1 MAKRKYKTA
10 ADLQKKIDAYFKKP
24 PQKTITVK
32 TSLGL
37 KDIKVPDLTITGLCL
52 HLGFCSRQSFYDL
65 EKVSDA
71 FSYTIKRAR
80 LQIEHEYEIHLV
92 YGNTIGGIFG
102 LKNFGWIDTVGHHIE
117 DVDDLFANI
126 NIILNQRKN
135 GNGKAG
141 GNGNGKS
148 GKNGNGKKSTGPA
161 GNGKKTNAKKNN

>member
-80 LQIEHEYEIHLV
+80 LQIEHEYELHLLN
-92 YGNTIGGIFG
+92 GNTIGAIFV
-102 LKNFGWIDTVGHHIE
+102 LKNFGWIDTQSHKLE
-117 DVDDLFANI
+117 DIDDLFANI
-126 NIILNQRKN
+126 NVILNTHKNGKTGKN
-135 GNGKAG
+135 GN
-141 GNGNGKS
+141 
-148 GKNGNGKKSTGPA
+148 GKNGNGKKL
-161 GNGKKTNAKKNN
+161 NAKKNDKS